1 LNDGKVVAEVT
12 NSSGSFECAADMT
25 RLGGERVR
33 FTAYGWCDATYDFV
47 WRLDG
52 DVLYSV
58 TVDSAALDSWTN
70 QDWLNRQAW
79 NKIPHVRI
87 D

>member
-1 LNDGKVVAEVT
+1 
-12 NSSGSFECAADMT
+12 MT
-25 RLGGERVR
+25 SLGGERVR
-33 FTAYGWCDATYDFV
+33 LLTHVGYCDISFDFV

-52 DVLYSV
+52 DALYPLV
-58 TVDSAALDSWTN
+58 VDSAALDSWTN